1 MGSEMCIRDSRHS
14 PRSLAVCESA
24 SPQVCSCM
32 FPCVFS
38 YALSCFSPPFALFEL
53 MVTLICFVL
62 FFSSNAVP
70 SISVAAHTTDVCIW
84 CIRTLISLY
93 FSCLRLHEVLQLR
106 WVLCF
111 VLFFPEVFFHFS
123 YWSLSFDRGLDFWR

>member
-1 MGSEMCIRDSRHS
+1 MDYLFSVLFCFYSVRHS

-84 CIRTLISLY
+84 CIRTLISL
-93 FSCLRLHEVLQLR
+93 
-106 WVLCF
+106 
-111 VLFFPEVFFHFS
+111 LFFLSEVVRGAS
-123 YWSLSFDRGLDFWR
+123 VSMRTLLSFPLSRMLSEPFAKRDNFF